1 MGAGI
6 SQREGSVHQLIFISD
21 AMISQ
26 LGRYEIISEL
36 GQGAMGV
43 VYKARDP
50 LIERLVAIK
59 TINLSL
65 AQEEKEEY
73 EARFYQEAKAAGR
86 LSHPNIVTIYDVGK
100 CGDIAYIAMEFLE
113 GRELRDILDDGR
125 HLPVD
130 QVLDLVAQVARG
142 LAYAHEN
149 GVVHRDV
156 KPANIM
162 VVRDDHVKITDF
174 GIARM
179 ATSAVRT
186 QTGMVLGS
194 PKYMSPEQV
203 MGKKIDQRSDVFS
216 LGVMLYEMLAGQA
229 PFAGENINAIMYQ
242 TLNTVPPPPSTLNP
256 AVPEM
261 LDFIVAKALAK
272 NVDDR
277 YPDASEF
284 AMDLRACRDTMPRS
298 RDRVG
303 VVNPPPPSRT
313 QIPDAIPAM
322 GLAEADAEESKPVAT
337 MGLSA
342 LFDSSEATMRLAAM
356 TTSPE
361 ETEAVAKTLK
371 VGRITDTVN
380 INAIPTAK
388 LQAGAR
394 PTPAPVSQGEAERKP
409 SKSGNLLLII
419 IVLLVLAGVVSLFFF

>member
-1 MGAGI
+1 
-6 SQREGSVHQLIFISD
+6 
-21 AMISQ
+21 MISH

-50 LIERLVAIK
+50 LIERMVAIK

-65 AQEEKEEY
+65 ALDEQEEY

-100 CGDIAYIAMEFLE
+100 CGDNAYIAMEFLE

-229 PFAGENINAIMYQ
+229 PFLGENINAIMYQ
-242 TLNTVPPPPSTLNP
+242 TLHTVPPAPGTLNP

-261 LDFIVAKALAK
+261 LNFIVAKALAK
-272 NVDDR
+272 DMDDR
-277 YPDASEF
+277 YQDASEF

-303 VVNPPPPSRT
+303 VVTPPPART
-313 QIPDAIPAM
+313 QMPEAIPAI
-322 GLAEADAEESKPVAT
+322 GLDEADAEESRPVAT
-337 MGLSA
+337 MGLSPM
-342 LFDSSEATMRLAAM
+342 FDSSEATMRLARM
-356 TTSPE
+356 TGSQE
-361 ETEAVAKTLK
+361 ENKQVAKALK
-371 VGRITDTVN
+371 VRRATDTVN
-380 INAIPTAK
+380 MNAAPMDRP
-388 LQAGAR
+388 QAGAR
-394 PTPAPVSQGEAERKP
+394 PDPALARKGNTEERP
-409 SKSGNLLLII
+409 SMSGNLLLII
-419 IVLLVLAGVVSLFFF
+419 IVLMVLAGVVSLFVF

>member
-1 MGAGI
+1 
-6 SQREGSVHQLIFISD
+6 
-21 AMISQ
+21 MISH

-50 LIERLVAIK
+50 LIERMVAIK

-65 AQEEKEEY
+65 AQDEQEEY

-100 CGDIAYIAMEFLE
+100 SGDNAYIAMEFLE

-229 PFAGENINAIMYQ
+229 PFLGENINAIMYQ
-242 TLNTVPPPPSTLNP
+242 TLHTVPPPPSTLNP

-261 LDFIVAKALAK
+261 LNFIVAKALAK
-272 NVDDR
+272 DLDDR

-303 VVNPPPPSRT
+303 VVTPPPAART
-313 QIPDAIPAM
+313 QMPDAIPAI
-322 GLAEADAEESKPVAT
+322 GLDEADAEESKPVAT

-342 LFDSSEATMRLAAM
+342 LFDSSEATMRLASM
-356 TTSPE
+356 TSSPE
-361 ETEAVAKTLK
+361 EAEEVAKTLK
-371 VGRITDTVN
+371 LRRATDTVN
-380 INAIPTAK
+380 MNVVPLFR
-388 LQAGAR
+388 LQAAAR
-394 PTPAPVSQGEAERKP
+394 PEPAPVRQGKTNKPDKAVGKP
-409 SKSGNLLLII
+409 SWSGNLLLII
-419 IVLLVLAGVVSLFFF
+419 IVLLVLAGMVSLLIF